1 MISYA
6 PVFAS
11 VCKFVGFRLTLGGS
25 AYGSIRTALNKRLS
39 ELDEQKEI
47 AEAIDVMSD
56 NVQTPVGDFVV

>member
-25 AYGSIRTALNKRLS
+25 AYGSIPYCSQQAAFGTRR
-39 ELDEQKEI
+39 
-47 AEAIDVMSD
+47 AEEDPEATDVD
-56 NVQTPVGDFVV
+56 I